1 MLQPCGHLDF
11 YPNGGRDQP
20 GCNPVDIPLDMITED
35 MVTGGRELV
44 ACNHLRSIEFF
55 IDSLVPGYNYV
66 GYECIDYDTFHRV
79 RDPSYKVWNFK
90 QIWIYFFFKGWMLFL
105 RNRQFELR

>member
-1 MLQPCGHLDF
+1 MRHSYKCVIHAGYGMIQPVGHLDF

-44 ACNHLRSIEFF
+44 ACNHLRCIEFF

-66 GYECIDYDTFHRV
+66 GYECIDNDAFHRV
-79 RDPSYKVWNFK
+79 ISF
-90 QIWIYFFFKGWMLFL
+90 LF
-105 RNRQFELR
+105 QQ

>member
-1 MLQPCGHLDF
+1 MRHSYKCVIHAGYGMIQPVGHLDF

-44 ACNHLRSIEFF
+44 ACNHLRCIEFF

-66 GYECIDYDTFHRV
+66 GYECIDNDAFHRV
-79 RDPSYKVWNFK
+79 ISFL
-90 QIWIYFFFKGWMLFL
+90 LF
-105 RNRQFELR
+105 NN

>member
-1 MLQPCGHLDF
+1 MYYLKQQTNDTCAGYGMLQPCGHLDF

-79 RDPSYKVWNFK
+79 RDPSYKV
-90 QIWIYFFFKGWMLFL
+90 
-105 RNRQFELR
+105 